1 MTAAP
6 SAQGSA
12 SGRIRRAL
20 ACVRPFLPRTLLVR
34 TFALL
39 GLLLALAQMGWLAPS
54 LAVHAFGVGVMGG
67 LIIGMVTRT
76 ARGHTGRMLQVGRAE
91 VCAYVCVL
99 LAAVVR
105 VLLPALWP
113 AAYVRAL
120 DVAALLWALGFA
132 LYLWVYTPWLLRTR
146 LDGKDG

>member
-39 GLLLALAQMGWLAPS
+39 GLLLVGSMCIWLVLFG
-54 LAVHAFGVGVMGG
+54 LAVVLGGFLFRGGLVGAAGVGVDQTVDE
-67 LIIGMVTRT
+67 LVDRI
-76 ARGHTGRMLQVGRAE
+76 
-91 VCAYVCVL
+91 
-99 LAAVVR
+99 
-105 VLLPALWP
+105 
-113 AAYVRAL
+113 
-120 DVAALLWALGFA
+120 
-132 LYLWVYTPWLLRTR
+132 LR
-146 LDGKDG
+146 

>member
-39 GLLLALAQMGWLAPS
+39 GLAS
-54 LAVHAFGVGVMGG
+54 
-67 LIIGMVTRT
+67 RD
-76 ARGHTGRMLQVGRAE
+76 
-91 VCAYVCVL
+91 
-99 LAAVVR
+99 AADVYFLR
-105 VLLPALWP
+105 EGTPA
-113 AAYVRAL
+113 
-120 DVAALLWALGFA
+120 
-132 LYLWVYTPWLLRTR
+132 
-146 LDGKDG
+146 